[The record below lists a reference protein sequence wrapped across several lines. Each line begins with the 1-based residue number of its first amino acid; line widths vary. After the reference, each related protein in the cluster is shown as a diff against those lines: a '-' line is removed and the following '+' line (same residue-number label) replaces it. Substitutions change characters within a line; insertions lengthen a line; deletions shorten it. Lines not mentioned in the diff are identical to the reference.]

1 MTHSNVSHVGFLVPD
16 LLEGMARISRALGI
30 SFLPPLDQEIAVL
43 EEGGQSAP
51 GHIRLTWSI
60 EGPPHIELIEGQVS
74 GLYAYHG
81 IDRAFHHLG
90 GFTESHDESLSHF
103 SSLGIRMEA
112 CQREPD
118 GTIIASYSEPHDL
131 FGIRYEHIA
140 PGRRADI
147 EKWLSGEP
155 WS

>member
-74 GLYAYHG
+74 GLYAY
-81 IDRAFHHLG
+81 
-90 GFTESHDESLSHF
+90 
-103 SSLGIRMEA
+103 ME
-112 CQREPD
+112 
-118 GTIIASYSEPHDL
+118 
-131 FGIRYEHIA
+131 
-140 PGRRADI
+140 
-147 EKWLSGEP
+147 
-155 WS
+155 